1 MKYTEKLSWILDNN
15 PSKGYRYDEGKIR
28 ENIDF
33 VHSLGLKCDS
43 VGWCDIDLGSP
54 KAEEYLEKIA
64 AFCQSKDLW
73 ARGWYTRTYAE
84 TQSSWYRLGTARM
97 PDDSWNDF
105 YELPTPNGD
114 TVKTLGSIKAYML
127 EPHSPK
133 DWHRPIPARV
143 KDALTGMEIPNLT
156 FCWIK
161 DVGRY
166 ESQQYFH
173 LYAHSPLPRY
183 YSDRGL
189 KYEIRTDVATE
200 YPKIWQRILALGGML
215 PKVASIFYDLHI
227 SLPDCYNATDLPD
240 VGLAE
245 VYNPLTFTQH
255 LVDTLL
261 IREDVAQKL
270 LEAKAISPRDL
281 VPVPIADTCPPGYWE
296 ERAYP
301 RPEPT
306 ADFIATREKERM
318 ALEAKPRPRRAITE
332 KQAISALRKAKRD
345 RKEDFKKAMSKA
357 TLESLTDTP
366 YAPLASYYAVA
377 NGGELSDEYEFLPYD
392 SSLEETKILEDEL
405 VAEELL
411 EDPPQGSV
419 IAICPDS
426 DRILFLINGKV
437 IRFSHEVPET
447 IAEWPTL
454 AQFFYDALSE
464 IE

>member
-1 MKYTEKLSWILDNN
+1 MRYTEKLLWILDEN
-15 PSKGYRYDEGKIR
+15 PTNRRGYNEGKIR

-33 VHSLGLKCDS
+33 VHSLGLKCDC
-43 VGWCDIDLGSP
+43 VGWCDINLGDP
-54 KAEEYLEKIA
+54 KAEEHLEKIA
-64 AFCQSKDLW
+64 AFCKSKDLW

-84 TQSSWYRLGTARM
+84 TQSPWYQLGTVRM
-97 PDDSWNDF
+97 PEDSWNDF
-105 YELPTPNGD
+105 YELTTPNGE

-166 ESQQYFH
+166 ESQQYYH
-173 LYAHSPLPRY
+173 LYAHTPLPRY

-200 YPKIWQRILALGGML
+200 YPKIWERILALGGML

-227 SLPDCYNATDLPD
+227 SLPDCYNAADLPAC
-240 VGLAE
+240 GLAE
-245 VYNPLTFTQH
+245 VYNPLTFTQS
-255 LVDTLL
+255 LLDTLL

-281 VPVPIADTCPPGYWE
+281 VPVPIVDICPPGYWE

-301 RPEPT
+301 RPEPA
-306 ADFIATREKERM
+306 ADFIAAREKERL
-318 ALEAKPRPRRAITE
+318 ALENKPRPRRTITE
-332 KQAISALRKAKRD
+332 KQALSALRKAKKE
-345 RKEDFKKAMSKA
+345 RKEDFSKA
-357 TLESLTDTP
+357 LSKASVEMFADTV
-366 YAPLASYYAVA
+366 YDPLAPYYAVA
-377 NGGELSDEYEFLPYD
+377 NGGELSDEYEFLPYAR
-392 SSLEETKILEDEL
+392 SLDETQIFVDEL

-411 EDPPQGSV
+411 ETPPQGSV
-419 IAICPDS
+419 IALCPDG
-426 DRILFLINGKV
+426 DRVILLTDGKV
-437 IRFSHEVPET
+437 IRFSHEEPVS

-454 AQFFYDALSE
+454 AQFFYDGINLE
-464 IE
+464 E